1 MNTPRWV
8 PVLAIGGLLIFCGAL
23 IIKAQDGPGVS
34 PTGQMTLVD
43 ANCSFFGPDRDKF
56 AYTGLNGGTSV
67 SRHGRALSELTSH
80 VGSMVASPPPG
91 SSTSTFGLTHQAGS
105 IDSYLQADWKAN
117 GITPA
122 PMTTDWEFIR
132 RVTLDLTGRIP
143 DPARVLSF
151 VADTTPTKRAALI
164 EELLAKPEW
173 VDKWTMY
180 FGDLFQNTVTKNTSG
195 VNRLASG
202 RNAFYLWIHNS
213 LVNSVPYNQM
223 ASQLISIASTNT
235 FQDGPANFLVGGFI
249 GTGPSQD
256 AMDQMTANVFDT
268 FMGIAHVNCLLCHN
282 GRGHLDT
289 LSLWASGTV
298 RYQAWQLSSFLSHT
312 QAAQTKDSNNNPSY
326 WTLQDNPKGYTVD
339 YTLNTTTGNRPA
351 RVAPAGCK
359 SGQPCYYVPPQYIF
373 NGSTPTAGTGYRAA
387 LASDITN
394 DFQFA
399 RAAVNFIWAQF
410 FGMGIV
416 DPPDTFD
423 PARLDPSNPPPAP
436 WTLQPSDANLLN
448 ALATH
453 FIQNGYSMKAL
464 MREIVNSQT
473 YQLSSRYN
481 GQWNVAWEP
490 LFARKNVR
498 RLWSEEVHDAV
509 AQSSGTFPSYTMT
522 GYTDQGGYYP
532 TKISYAMQLPDVINA
547 PTSDGNAS
555 NLLDSFLR
563 GNRDDQPRK
572 EDGSILQALNLMNN
586 PFVEAR
592 IQYAGSAP
600 SQLIATNLTLSN
612 TALINTL
619 YLAILS
625 RYPTGDE
632 MTKSTS
638 ALTSASNRSQAV
650 QDLVWSLYNKVDFVF
665 NY

>member
-1 MNTPRWV
+1 MNRLGWV
-8 PVLAIGGLLIFCGAL
+8 PILAVGGLLVFCGAL
-23 IIKAQDGPGVS
+23 ITKAQDGPAV
-34 PTGQMTLVD
+34 PAAGQLTMVHAD
-43 ANCSFFGPDRDKF
+43 CSFFGADRDKF

-67 SRHGRALSELTSH
+67 SRHGRALSGLTTLA
-80 VGSMVASPPPG
+80 GRMVASPPPG
-91 SSTSTFGLTHQAGS
+91 SSTSTFGLTHEAGS
-105 IDSYLQADWKAN
+105 IDSYLEADWKAN

-132 RVTLDLTGRIP
+132 RATLDLTGRIP

-151 VADTTPTKRAALI
+151 VADTTPNKRAALI

-180 FGDLFQNTVTKNTSG
+180 FGDLLQNTCALPICG
-195 VNRLASG
+195 VNRLATG

-213 LVNSVPYNQM
+213 LVNSIPYSQM
-223 ASQLISIASTNT
+223 ASELISVASANT
-235 FQDGPANFLVGGFI
+235 FQDGAANYLVGGFI
-249 GTGPSQD
+249 SNGPSQD

-268 FMGIAHVNCLLCHN
+268 FMGMAHVNCLLCHN

-289 LSLWASGTV
+289 LSLWASTTT
-298 RYQAWQLSSFLSHT
+298 RYQAWELASFLSHT
-312 QAAQTKDSNNNPSY
+312 QAVQTRDANNNPTF
-326 WTLQDNPKGYTVD
+326 WTLQDNPKGYTLD
-339 YTLNTTTGNRPA
+339 YTMNTTTGNRPS
-351 RVAPAGCK
+351 RVAPTGCK

-373 NGSTPTAGTGYRAA
+373 NGSTPTAGTGYRVA
-387 LASDITN
+387 LANDITN

-399 RAAVNFIWAQF
+399 RAAVNYIWAQF

-423 PARLDPSNPPPAP
+423 PARLDPSAPPPAP

-448 ALATH
+448 ALAMH

-464 MREIVNSQT
+464 MREIANSQA

-522 GYTDQGGYYP
+522 GFTDQGGYYP
-532 TKISYAMQLPDVINA
+532 TKISYTMQLPDVINA

-586 PFVEAR
+586 PFEEAR
-592 IQYAGSAP
+592 IQYTGPTP
-600 SQLIATNLTLSN
+600 SQLIAKNLTLSN
-612 TALINTL
+612 TDLINPL

-625 RYPTGDE
+625 RYPTSDE
-632 MTKSTS
+632 MTKSTAS
-638 ALTSASNRSQAV
+638 LTSASNRSQAV
-650 QDLVWSLYNKVDFVF
+650 QDLVWTLYNKVDFVF

>member
-1 MNTPRWV
+1 
-8 PVLAIGGLLIFCGAL
+8 
-23 IIKAQDGPGVS
+23 
-34 PTGQMTLVD
+34 MTVVD
-43 ANCSFFGPDRDKF
+43 ANCSFFGPEHDKF
-56 AYTGLNGGTSV
+56 ASTGLNGGSSV
-67 SRHGRALSELTSH
+67 SQRGRALSGLTSE
-80 VGSMVASPPPG
+80 VSKMVASPPPG
-91 SSTSTFGLTHQAGS
+91 SSSATFGQTHQAGS
-105 IDSYLQADWKAN
+105 IDSYLQADWAAN

-122 PMTTDWEFIR
+122 PMTTDYEFIR

-143 DPARVLSF
+143 TPARISTF
-151 VADTTPTKRAALI
+151 VADTTPNKRAVLI
-164 EELLAKPEW
+164 DELLAKPEW

-180 FGDLFQNTVTKNTSG
+180 FGDLYQNTVTKNTSG

-202 RNAFYLWIHNS
+202 RNAFYLWINNS
-213 LVNSVPYNQM
+213 LASGMPYNQM
-223 ASQLISIASTNT
+223 ATQLISMASTNT
-235 FQDGPANFLVGGFI
+235 FNDGPANYLVGGFI

-256 AMDQMTANVFDT
+256 AMDQMTANVFDS
-268 FMGIAHVNCLLCHN
+268 FLGVAHVNCLLCHN

-289 LSLWASGTV
+289 LSLWAANTT

-312 QAAQTKDSNNNPSY
+312 QAAQTRDVNNNASF

-339 YTLNTTTGNRPA
+339 YTLNTTTGNRPS
-351 RVAPAGCK
+351 RIAPTGCK

-373 NGSTPTAGTGYRAA
+373 SGSTPAAGTGYRVA
-387 LASDITN
+387 LANDITN

-399 RAAVNFIWAQF
+399 RAAVNYMWAEF
-410 FGMGIV
+410 FGMGLV

-464 MREIVNSQT
+464 MREITNSQT

-481 GQWNVAWEP
+481 GTWNVAWQP
-490 LFARKNVR
+490 FFARKNVR
-498 RLWSEEVHDAV
+498 RLWGEEVHDAV
-509 AQSSGTFPSYTMT
+509 AQSSGTFPVYKMT

-532 TKISYAMQLPDVINA
+532 TSLSYTMQLPDVINA

-572 EDGSILQALNLMNN
+572 SDGSILQALNLMNN
-586 PFVEAR
+586 PLVELR
-592 IQYAGSAP
+592 LQYTGTTP
-600 SQLIATNLTLSN
+600 SQLITANLNLPN
-612 TALINTL
+612 TGLINLL
-619 YLAILS
+619 YISILS
-625 RYPTGDE
+625 RYPTSAE
-632 MTKSTS
+632 MTT
-638 ALTSASNRSQAV
+638 ATTGLTSASNRSQAV

>member
-8 PVLAIGGLLIFCGAL
+8 PVLVVCGLLVFCGAL
-23 IIKAQDGPGVS
+23 ITQAQDGPAVS
-34 PTGQMTLVD
+34 ASGQMTMVHAD
-43 ANCSFFGPDRDKF
+43 CSFFGPDRDKF

-67 SRHGRALSELTSH
+67 SRHGRALSGLTDR
-80 VGSMVASPPPG
+80 VGTMVASPPPG
-91 SSTSTFGLTHQAGS
+91 SSTATFGLTHEAGS

-195 VNRLASG
+195 VNRLSTG
-202 RNAFYLWIHNS
+202 RNAFYLWIHSS
-213 LVNSVPYNQM
+213 LVNSIPYNQM
-223 ASQLISIASTNT
+223 ASQLISVASTNT
-235 FQDGPANFLVGGFI
+235 FQDGGANYLVGGFI

-289 LSLWASGTV
+289 LSLWAAGTT
-298 RYQAWQLSSFLSHT
+298 RYQAWELSSFLSHT

-339 YTLNTTTGNRPA
+339 YTLNTTTGNRPS
-351 RVAPAGCK
+351 RVAPTGCK

-373 NGSTPTAGTGYRAA
+373 NGSSPTAGTGYRVA
-387 LASDITN
+387 LAGDITN

-399 RAAVNFIWAQF
+399 RAAVNYMWAQF

-436 WTLQPSDANLLN
+436 WTMQPSDANLLN
-448 ALATH
+448 ALAMH
-453 FIQNGYSMKAL
+453 FIQNGYSVKSL
-464 MREIVNSQT
+464 MREIVNSQA
-473 YQLSSRYN
+473 YQISSRYN
-481 GQWNVAWEP
+481 GTWNVAWEP

-509 AQSSGTFPSYTMT
+509 AQSSGTFPSYKMT

-532 TKISYAMQLPDVINA
+532 TSISYTMQLPDVINA

-592 IQYAGSAP
+592 IQYTGTTP
-600 SQLIATNLTLSN
+600 SQLIAKNLTLGN
-612 TALINTL
+612 TDLINTL

-625 RYPTGDE
+625 RYPTSDE
-632 MTKSTS
+632 MTKSAAT
-638 ALTSASNRSQAV
+638 LTSASTRSQAV